1 MTDLVAI
8 DPESVSPDLVETI
21 EAVLEKARAGE
32 VSSVA
37 IAFVYRDGSTHQTW
51 SSPPSF
57 FTLLGAV
64 HQMAFRMSYK
74 KERPDET

>member
-1 MTDLVAI
+1 MTELATI
-8 DPESVSPDLVETI
+8 EPEGVSPDLIPTI
-21 EAVLEKARAGE
+21 EAVLAKARAGE

-37 IAFVYRDGSTHQTW
+37 IAFVYRDGSTQTTW

-64 HQMAFRMSYK
+64 HHLAFRMSNK
-74 KERPDET
+74 KEMAGD